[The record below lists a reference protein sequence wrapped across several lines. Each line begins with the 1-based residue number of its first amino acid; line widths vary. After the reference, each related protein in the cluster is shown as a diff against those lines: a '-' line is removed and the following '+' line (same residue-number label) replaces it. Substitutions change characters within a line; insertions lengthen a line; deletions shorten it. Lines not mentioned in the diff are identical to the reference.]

1 MAVIRARGGAGC
13 VTTLPNLV
21 EEKRL
26 ASSALPSGR
35 DRLCLEKHLHDAQR
49 CSRQERRRLLP
60 LPAKE
65 RGLRGAWGAKHG
77 ERPRWGFGEQGLFR
91 GVRCMIRP
99 PSRDSTGLQI
109 RSLERHELLA
119 VIGFLVESGT
129 EATFHT
135 ELWPESKQKQQDKDT
150 VGIRVTY
157 RRRDRGSQ
165 RLCD

>member
-1 MAVIRARGGAGC
+1 MM
-13 VTTLPNLV
+13 
-21 EEKRL
+21 
-26 ASSALPSGR
+26 
-35 DRLCLEKHLHDAQR
+35 
-49 CSRQERRRLLP
+49 
-60 LPAKE
+60 
-65 RGLRGAWGAKHG
+65 LRGALGKKGDGSCLCQRKRGAC
-77 ERPRWGFGEQGLFR
+77 EVRGEQNTERSHDGASGEHGLFH

-99 PSRDSTGLQI
+99 PSWDSTGLQI

-150 VGIRVTY
+150 AGIRVTY